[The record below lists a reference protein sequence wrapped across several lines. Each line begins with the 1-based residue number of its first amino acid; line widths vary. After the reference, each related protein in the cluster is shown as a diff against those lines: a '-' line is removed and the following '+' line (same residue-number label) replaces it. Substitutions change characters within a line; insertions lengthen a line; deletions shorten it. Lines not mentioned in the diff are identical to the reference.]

1 VKERKIEITVETC
14 EVLVITRRGSLSRN
28 WCASC
33 GKHVAVFSLNDA
45 SLSGLSKETVSQ
57 QALSGRFHL
66 IEAVGGRSLICL
78 DSLIQSWKGEL
89 QCKTEI

>member
-1 VKERKIEITVETC
+1 MKERKIEITVETY
-14 EVLVITRRGSLSRN
+14 EVLHISRRSSLSRI

-33 GKHVAVFSLNDA
+33 GKQVAVFSLNDA
-45 SLSGLSKETVSQ
+45 TLSGLSEEAVSQ

>member
-1 VKERKIEITVETC
+1 VKERKIEITVETY
-14 EVLVITRRGSLSRN
+14 EVLFISRHNSLGRS

-33 GKHVAVFSLNDA
+33 GKHVAVFSLNYA
-45 SLSGLSKETVSQ
+45 TLSGLSEEAVSQ
-57 QALSGRFHL
+57 QTQSGRFHL
-66 IEAVGGRSLICL
+66 IEAGGGRSLICL